1 MYKVLTKIVVNRLK
15 PLLPHIISPNQTGF
29 IPTRSIH
36 ENIVVAQEMMH
47 SMRKI
52 RGRNGFFV
60 IKVDLMKAYDRLQWP
75 FIHSVFVEVGLPDCM
90 INIIMHCVE
99 SVRTN
104 VMWNGSRAE
113 FFCPNRGIRQ
123 GDPISPY
130 LFVLCMDKLSH
141 LIADAVDN
149 GSWIPFRVG
158 RGSFNLASYVCG

>member
-15 PLLPHIISPNQTGF
+15 PLLPDIISPNQTGF

-75 FIHSVFVEVGLPDCM
+75 FIHSVFVEVGLP
-90 INIIMHCVE
+90 
-99 SVRTN
+99 
-104 VMWNGSRAE
+104 
-113 FFCPNRGIRQ
+113 
-123 GDPISPY
+123 
-130 LFVLCMDKLSH
+130 VLHD
-141 LIADAVDN
+141 
-149 GSWIPFRVG
+149 
-158 RGSFNLASYVCG
+158 